1 MRTAVHA
8 EPVER
13 PPRRLRA
20 ALATVILLATAP
32 CVMAQQQPRA
42 PATITGHVI
51 DAVKGVPV
59 DGARVL
65 LEGTGWGAI
74 TDTAGFYRL
83 IGVPAGPQT
92 LRVRRIGFAPS
103 RKQVEV
109 PTSGEMVV
117 DLQMASTALK
127 VPGITVTAEPVGR
140 ARGELGTASVIEA
153 EAIKNQTATSL
164 AGILE
169 LLPGQVLQAPG
180 LDGVQQISLGAIPVS
195 WGGAPP
201 GGANVAQPSAQNLA
215 SFGTQI
221 VVNGVP
227 LSNNANLQS
236 LGPSGELTFPTSVGG
251 GIGLRRIPASTIER
265 VEVIRGIPSAHYGD
279 VTNGVIIVDTHAG
292 VVDPLLTGL
301 YDAHTLAGSV
311 VGGTAFGA
319 QQTATALLDV
329 TRTMLNPGVND
340 YRGLRLSGELAHR
353 LTLGAPAEEDSG
365 AVAEPRLVMDTRFD
379 FYKLYD
385 DAPGTV
391 EEPNVGSSSRDAGLQ
406 FSERAR
412 LRLGHDS
419 RLDLTASVEAVQQR
433 SWSTAPEIRGEMP
446 FTSNLDSGL
455 AVGHFIGGAY
465 QARVDVDGGPRDL
478 YTRLEWTKF
487 GEALGAAHELRA
499 GTELRREWN
508 AGAGYQFDIEYPPQ
522 TSFNGVQGFDRP
534 RRFDVIPPEVTSAY
548 YLDDRASY
556 RVGAAG
562 RFDVQ
567 AGFRLDL
574 LHRGRSWF
582 SSVRD
587 NAFQPRLNVE
597 YAPQPW
603 LRLRAGAG
611 RMAKTPALASLYPS
625 PQYYDVVNVNWYAND
640 PAERLAVLTTSILD
654 PTNPSLGFSKADRAE
669 VGLEADVPSVGM
681 QFSLVG
687 YLDQLNGGVGIEPQ
701 PTYLLRAHYQLSDS
715 TTGTGVPPTIIQP
728 PSYYDTVP
736 ALIYRKANNL
746 TLHER
751 GLELTAT
758 VRDIPGLQTGVQM
771 QGAWYWNRVDKVA
784 IEFPSGFST
793 FQLSQ
798 TQPRIPY
805 WLGTPTTGQLMLL
818 TTRLIHR
825 QPALGLVVTFT
836 VQYTLRS
843 TNADLGR
850 SDSLSWAGYMTRA
863 GVLVPVPESE
873 RGQAQYND
881 LHIARGDIFSQTR
894 SPTDWLLSLQVS
906 KTLPLD
912 GRLSVYAYN
921 ALDKIGKWGSVG
933 ESAIIY
939 SATRFGVELWL
950 PLASLWGGG
959 EHGGAP

>member
-1 MRTAVHA
+1 MDSRRKQV
-8 EPVER
+8 
-13 PPRRLRA
+13 RRLGPA
-20 ALATVILLATAP
+20 ALAAAALLLALAP
-32 CVMAQQQPRA
+32 RAHAQEQPRA
-42 PATITGHVI
+42 PANITGHVK

-59 DGARVL
+59 DGARVVV
-65 LEGTGWGAI
+65 EGTGWGAV
-74 TDTAGFYRL
+74 TDSAGFYRL

-92 LRVRRIGFAPS
+92 LRVNRIGFAPS
-103 RKQVEV
+103 RRQVEV
-109 PTSGEMVV
+109 PTSGELVV
-117 DLQMASTALK
+117 NLEMASSPLK

-140 ARGELGTASVIEA
+140 ARGELGTASVIEE

-180 LDGVQQISLGAIPVS
+180 LDNVQQISLGAVPVEF
-195 WGGAPP
+195 GGAPP
-201 GGANVAQPSAQNLA
+201 GSANVAQPSAQNLA

-236 LGPSGELTFPTSVGG
+236 LGPSGDLSFPSSVGG
-251 GIGLRRIPASTIER
+251 GIDLRRIPASTIER

-301 YDAHTLAGSV
+301 YDAHTIAGSA

-319 QQTATALLDV
+319 KQTATAMVDV

-340 YRGLRLSGELAHR
+340 YSGYRLSGELAHR
-353 LTLGAPAEEDSG
+353 LTLGAAAPEPDRA
-365 AVAEPRLVMDTRFD
+365 AEPRLVADTRFD

-385 DAPGTV
+385 DEAPTL
-391 EEPNVGSSSRDAGLQ
+391 EQPTVGSSSRDAGLQ
-406 FSERAR
+406 FSERMR

-419 RLDLTASVEAVQQR
+419 RLDLTASFEAIQQR
-433 SWSTAPEIRGEMP
+433 SWSTAPLIRGEMP
-446 FTSNLDSGL
+446 FTANLDTGF
-455 AVGHFIGGAY
+455 AIGHFIGGAY

-478 YTRLEWTKF
+478 YTRLEWTQF
-487 GEALGAAHELRA
+487 GQALGASHELRA

-508 AGAGYQFDIEYPPQ
+508 AGSGYQFDIEFPPQ
-522 TSFNGVQGFDRP
+522 TTFNGVQGFSRP
-534 RRFDVIPPEVTSAY
+534 RRYDVIPPEVTSAY
-548 YLDDRASY
+548 YVDDRASY

-567 AGFRLDL
+567 AGVRLDL
-574 LHRGRSWF
+574 LHRGSSWF
-582 SSVRD
+582 SGVRD
-587 NAFQPRLNVE
+587 NALQPRLNVE

-625 PQYYDVVNVNWYAND
+625 PQYYDVVNVNWFAND
-640 PAERLAVLTTSILD
+640 PAERLAALTTFILD
-654 PTNPSLGFSKADRAE
+654 PTNPSLRFSKADRAE
-669 VGLEADVPSVGM
+669 VGLEADVPGAGM
-681 QFSLVG
+681 QFSVVG
-687 YLDQLNGGVGIEPQ
+687 YVDQLNGGVGTVPE

-715 TTGTGVPPTIIQP
+715 TQGTGVPPTILQP
-728 PSYYDTVP
+728 PTYYDTVP
-736 ALIYRKANNL
+736 ALILRPSNNL

-751 GLELTAT
+751 GLEVTAT
-758 VRDIPGLQTGVQM
+758 VRDIPGLQSGLQV
-771 QGAWYWNRVDKVA
+771 QGAWYRNRVDKVG
-784 IEFPSGFST
+784 IEFPSGLSD

-805 WLGTPTTGQLMLL
+805 WNGTSTMGELMLL

-825 QPALGLVVTFT
+825 QPALGLVATFT
-836 VQYTLRS
+836 VQYILRS
-843 TNADLGR
+843 TYGDLSRG
-850 SDSLSWAGYMTRA
+850 DSLSWAGYMTRA

-881 LHIARGDIFSQTR
+881 LHITR
-894 SPTDWLLSLQVS
+894 SDIYGETRNPTDWLLSLQVS

-921 ALDKIGKWGSVG
+921 ALDKIGKGSNRY
-933 ESAIIY
+933 A
-939 SATRFGVELWL
+939 ATRFGLELWL
-950 PLASLWGGG
+950 PLASLWGGFAQ
-959 EHGGAP
+959 GGAP

>member
-1 MRTAVHA
+1 
-8 EPVER
+8 
-13 PPRRLRA
+13 
-20 ALATVILLATAP
+20 
-32 CVMAQQQPRA
+32 
-42 PATITGHVI
+42 
-51 DAVKGVPV
+51 
-59 DGARVL
+59 
-65 LEGTGWGAI
+65 
-74 TDTAGFYRL
+74 
-83 IGVPAGPQT
+83 
-92 LRVRRIGFAPS
+92 
-103 RKQVEV
+103 
-109 PTSGEMVV
+109 MVV
-117 DLQMASTALK
+117 DLEMASSPLK

-140 ARGELGTASVIEA
+140 ARGELGTASVIET

-169 LLPGQVLQAPG
+169 LLPGQVLQPPG
-180 LDGVQQISLGAIPVS
+180 LDNVQQISLGAVPVS
-195 WGGAPP
+195 WGGAVPY
-201 GGANVAQPSAQNLA
+201 GANVVQPSAQSLA

-251 GIGLRRIPASTIER
+251 GIDLRRIPASTIER

-292 VVDPLLTGL
+292 VVDPLLSGL
-301 YDAHTLAGSV
+301 YDARTIAGSL
-311 VGGTAFGA
+311 VGGAAFGA
-319 QQTATALLDV
+319 KQTATAMVDV

-353 LTLGAPAEEDSG
+353 LTLGAT
-365 AVAEPRLVMDTRFD
+365 AVEPDEAAEPRLVADTRFD

-385 DAPGTV
+385 DEAPTL
-391 EEPNVGSSSRDAGLQ
+391 EQPKVGSSSRDAGLQ

-419 RLDLTASVEAVQQR
+419 RLDLTASFEAIQQR
-433 SWSTAPEIRGEMP
+433 SWSAAPELRAEMP
-446 FTSNLDSGL
+446 FTANLDTGL
-455 AVGHFIGGAY
+455 AIGHFIGGAY
-465 QARVDVDGGPRDL
+465 QARVDVDGGPRDV
-478 YTRLEWTKF
+478 YTRLEWTNF
-487 GEALGAAHELRA
+487 GQGLGASHELRA

-522 TSFNGVQGFDRP
+522 TTFNGVRGYDRP
-534 RRFDVIPPEVTSAY
+534 RRFDVIPPEVASAY

-562 RFDVQ
+562 RLDVQ
-567 AGFRLDL
+567 AGLRLDL

-582 SSVRD
+582 SSARD
-587 NAFQPRLNVE
+587 NALQPRLNVE

-625 PQYYDVVNVNWYAND
+625 PQYYDVVNVSWYAND
-640 PAERLAVLTTSILD
+640 PAERLAALTTYILD

-669 VGLEADVPSVGM
+669 VGLEADVPSAGM

-687 YLDQLNGGVGIEPQ
+687 YLDRLNGGVGITPE

-715 TTGTGVPPTIIQP
+715 TQGTGVPPTILQP

-736 ALIYRKANNL
+736 ALIYRPANNL

-758 VRDIPGLQTGVQM
+758 VRDIPGLQTGLQM
-771 QGAWYWNRVDKVA
+771 QGAWYWNRVDKVG
-784 IEFPSGFST
+784 IEFPGGFSD

-798 TQPRIPY
+798 TRPRLPY
-805 WLGTPTTGQLMLL
+805 WTGTSTMGELMLL

-825 QPALGLVVTFT
+825 QPALGLVATFT

-843 TNADLGR
+843 VHGDLG
-850 SDSLSWAGYMTRA
+850 SGDSLSWAGYMTRA
-863 GVLVPVPESE
+863 GVLVPVPASA
-873 RGQAQYND
+873 RGEARYND
-881 LHIARGDIFSQTR
+881 LHVTRSDIFGRTESA
-894 SPTDWLLSLQVS
+894 TDWLLSLQVS

-912 GRLSVYAYN
+912 GRLSVYAFN
-921 ALDKIGKWGSVG
+921 ALDKIGKWGSAT
-933 ESAIIY
+933 STPIIY
-939 SATRFGVELWL
+939 PATRFGVELWL

-959 EHGGAP
+959 GRGGAP

>member
-1 MRTAVHA
+1 VSVSVDA
-8 EPVER
+8 ER
-13 PPRRLRA
+13 NPRRRLTVSAVLAA
-20 ALATVILLATAP
+20 ALLCADGPRAF
-32 CVMAQQQPRA
+32 AQQQPRA
-42 PATITGHVI
+42 PANITGHVT
-51 DAVKGVPV
+51 DAVKRVPV
-59 DGARVL
+59 DGARVVV
-65 LEGTGWGAI
+65 EGTGWAAT
-74 TDTAGFYRL
+74 TDSAGFYRL

-92 LRVRRIGFAPS
+92 LRVNRIGFAPS

-109 PTSGEMVV
+109 PTSGELVV
-117 DLQMASTALK
+117 NLEMASSPLR
-127 VPGITVTAEPVGR
+127 VPDITVTAEPVGR
-140 ARGELGTASVIEA
+140 ARGELGTASVIEE

-169 LLPGQVLQAPG
+169 LLPGQVLQPPG
-180 LDGVQQISLGAIPVS
+180 LDAVQQISLGAVPVS

-201 GGANVAQPSAQNLA
+201 GGANVAQPTAQNLA

-227 LSNNANLQS
+227 LSNNANLQT
-236 LGPSGELTFPTSVGG
+236 LGPSAELTFPSSVGG
-251 GIGLRRIPASTIER
+251 GIDLRRIPASTIER
-265 VEVIRGIPSAHYGD
+265 VEVIRGIPSAHFGD

-301 YDAHTLAGSV
+301 YDAHNLEGSV
-311 VGGTAFGA
+311 VAGRAFGA
-319 QQTATALLDV
+319 QQTATAMLDV

-340 YRGLRLSGELAHR
+340 YSGYRLSAELAHR
-353 LTLGAPAEEDSG
+353 LTLGAALTEPDQA
-365 AVAEPRLVMDTRFD
+365 AEPRLVADTRLD

-391 EEPNVGSSSRDAGLQ
+391 EQPNVASSSRDAGLQ
-406 FSERAR
+406 FSERAG
-412 LRLGHDS
+412 LRLES
-419 RLDLTASVEAVQQR
+419 SARLDLTASFEAIQQR
-433 SWSTAPEIRGEMP
+433 SWSTSPELTGEIP
-446 FTSNLDSGL
+446 FTANLDAGF
-455 AVGHFIGGAY
+455 AIGHFVGGQY
-465 QARVDVDGGPRDL
+465 QARGDVDGGPRDL

-487 GEALGAAHELRA
+487 GQALSASHELRA

-522 TSFNGVQGFDRP
+522 VSFNGVQGFDRP
-534 RRFDVIPPEVTSAY
+534 RRFDVIPPEVTSAFY
-548 YLDDRASY
+548 VDDRASY

-567 AGFRLDL
+567 AGLRLDQM
-574 LHRGRSWF
+574 HRGSSWF
-582 SSVRD
+582 TAVRD
-587 NAFQPRLNVE
+587 HVLQPRLNVE

-640 PAERLAVLTTSILD
+640 PAERLAALTTFILD
-654 PTNPSLGFSKADRAE
+654 PTNPSLRFSKADRAE
-669 VGLEADVPSVGM
+669 VGLEADVPSAGM
-681 QFSLVG
+681 QFSAVG
-687 YLDQLNGGVGIEPQ
+687 YVDQLNGGVGIEPE

-715 TTGTGVPPTIIQP
+715 TQGTGMPPQILQPPT
-728 PSYYDTVP
+728 SYDTVP
-736 ALIYRKANNL
+736 ALIYRQANNL

-758 VRDIPGLQTGVQM
+758 VRDIPGLQTGLQV

-784 IEFPSGFST
+784 IEFPSGFSD

-805 WLGTPTTGQLMLL
+805 WNGTSTTGSLMLL
-818 TTRLIHR
+818 TSRLIHR

-836 VQYTLRS
+836 VQCTLRS
-843 TNADLGR
+843 TLADLG
-850 SDSLSWAGYMTRA
+850 SGDSLSWAGYMTRA
-863 GVLVPVPESE
+863 GVLVPVPASE
-873 RGQAQYND
+873 RGEAQYND
-881 LHIARGDIFSQTR
+881 LHIARSDIFGETS
-894 SPTDWLLSLQVS
+894 SPADWLLSLQVA

-921 ALDKIGKWGSVG
+921 SLDKIGRFGSAG
-933 ESAIIY
+933 TIMYA
-939 SATRFGVELWL
+939 ATRFGVELWL
-950 PLASLWGGG
+950 PLASLWGGRA
-959 EHGGAP
+959 HGGAP

>member
-1 MRTAVHA
+1 MNTQRSQI
-8 EPVER
+8 
-13 PPRRLRA
+13 RRVASA
-20 ALATVILLATAP
+20 ATLALFLLLAAAP
-32 CVMAQQQPRA
+32 RAVAQEQPRA
-42 PATITGHVI
+42 PATITGHVT

-65 LEGTGWGAI
+65 VEGTAYAAF
-74 TDTAGFYRL
+74 TDTAGFYQL

-92 LRVRRIGFAPS
+92 LRVNRIGFAPS
-103 RKQVEV
+103 RKEVVV
-109 PTSGEMVV
+109 PTSGELVV
-117 DLQMASTALK
+117 DVQMASSPLK

-140 ARGELGTASVIEA
+140 ARGELGTASVIET

-180 LDGVQQISLGAIPVS
+180 LDGVQQISLGAVPVE
-195 WGGAPP
+195 WGGAVP
-201 GGANVAQPSAQNLA
+201 GGANVAQPTAQNLA
-215 SFGTQI
+215 AFGTQI

-236 LGPSGELTFPTSVGG
+236 LGPAGELTFPNTVGG
-251 GIGLRRIPASTIER
+251 GIDLRRIPATTIER

-301 YDAHTLAGSV
+301 YDARTIAGSL
-311 VGGTAFGA
+311 VGGTAFGPK
-319 QQTATALLDV
+319 QTATAMVDV

-340 YRGLRLSGELAHR
+340 YRGLRFSGELAHR
-353 LTLGAPAEEDSG
+353 LVLGAPAEEDS
-365 AVAEPRLVMDTRFD
+365 AAAAEPRLVADTRFD

-385 DAPGTV
+385 DEAPTL
-391 EEPNVGSSSRDAGLQ
+391 EQPTVGSSSRDAGLQ

-412 LRLGHDS
+412 LRLSNTS
-419 RLDLTASVEAVQQR
+419 RLDLTASLEAIQQR
-433 SWSTAPEIRGEMP
+433 SWSTAPLIRGEMP
-446 FTSNLDSGL
+446 FTSNLDTGL
-455 AVGHFIGGAY
+455 AIGHFIGGAY
-465 QARVDVDGGPRDL
+465 QGRVDVGGGPRDL

-487 GEALGAAHELRA
+487 GEALGASQALRA

-508 AGAGYQFDIEYPPQ
+508 VGAGYQFDIEFPPQ

-534 RRFDVIPPEVTSAY
+534 RRFDVIPPEVTSAFY
-548 YLDDRASY
+548 VDDRASF
-556 RVGAAG
+556 RVGEAG

-567 AGFRLDL
+567 AGLRLDQ
-574 LHRGRSWF
+574 LHRGRSWL
-582 SSVRD
+582 SGVRD
-587 NAFQPRLNVE
+587 NVLQPRLNVE

-611 RMAKTPALASLYPS
+611 RMAKTPALTNLYPS
-625 PQYYDVVNVNWYAND
+625 PQYYDVVNVNWFAND
-640 PAERLAVLTTSILD
+640 PAERLAVLTTYILD
-654 PTNPSLGFSKADRAE
+654 PTNPSLRYSKADRAE
-669 VGLEADVPSVGM
+669 VGLEADVPSAGM

-687 YLDQLNGGVGIEPQ
+687 YLDQLNDGVGIEPQ

-715 TTGTGVPPTIIQP
+715 TIGTGVPPTLIQP
-728 PSYYDTVP
+728 PSYDDTVP
-736 ALIYRKANNL
+736 ALTYRRANNL

-758 VRDIPGLQTGVQM
+758 VRDIPGLQTGLQV
-771 QGAWYWNRVDKVA
+771 QGAWYWNRLDKIA
-784 IEFPSGFST
+784 IEFPQGFSD

-805 WLGTPTTGQLMLL
+805 WNGTSTMGELMLL
-818 TTRLIHR
+818 TSRLIHR
-825 QPALGLVVTFT
+825 QPELGLVATFT

-843 TNADLGR
+843 IISDIGGR
-850 SDSLSWAGYMTRA
+850 DSLSWAGYMTRA
-863 GVLVPVPESE
+863 GVLVPVPPSE

-881 LHIARGDIFSQTR
+881 LHIARSDIFGRTS
-894 SPTDWLLSLQVS
+894 SPSDWLLSLQVS

-912 GRLSVYAYN
+912 GRPSVYAYN
-921 ALDKIGKWGSVG
+921 ALDKIGKFGSAG
-933 ESAIIY
+933 TILY
-939 SATRFGVELWL
+939 TATRFGVELWL

-959 EHGGAP
+959 QGGAP

>member
-1 MRTAVHA
+1 VT
-8 EPVER
+8 
-13 PPRRLRA
+13 
-20 ALATVILLATAP
+20 
-32 CVMAQQQPRA
+32 
-42 PATITGHVI
+42 

-65 LEGTGWGAI
+65 VEGTGWAAL

-83 IGVPAGPQT
+83 VGVPAGPQT
-92 LRVRRIGFAPS
+92 LRVNRIGFAPS

-117 DLQMASTALK
+117 DLEMASSPLK

-140 ARGELGTASVIEA
+140 ARGELGTASVIET

-169 LLPGQVLQAPG
+169 LLPGQVLQPPG
-180 LDGVQQISLGAIPVS
+180 LDGVQQISLGAVPVGF
-195 WGGAPP
+195 GGAAP
-201 GGANVAQPSAQNLA
+201 GSSNVAQPSAQNLA

-227 LSNNANLQS
+227 LSNNANLQT
-236 LGPSGELTFPTSVGG
+236 LGPSGELTFPNSVGG
-251 GIGLRRIPASTIER
+251 GIDLRRIPASTIER

-279 VTNGVIIVDTHAG
+279 VTNGVIVVDTHAG
-292 VVDPLLTGL
+292 VVDPLLSGL
-301 YDAHTLAGSV
+301 YDAHTLAGSL

-319 QQTATALLDV
+319 RQTATAMVDV

-340 YRGLRLSGELAHR
+340 YSGYRLSGELAHR
-353 LTLGAPAEEDSG
+353 LILGATAAEPDE
-365 AVAEPRLVMDTRFD
+365 VAEPRLVADTRFD

-385 DAPGTV
+385 DEAPTLEQPKTGT
-391 EEPNVGSSSRDAGLQ
+391 SSRDAGLQ

-419 RLDLTASVEAVQQR
+419 RLDLTASFEAIQQR
-433 SWSTAPEIRGEMP
+433 SWSTAPEIRGETP
-446 FTSNLDSGL
+446 FTSNLDTGF
-455 AVGHFIGGAY
+455 AIGHFIGGSY

-487 GEALGAAHELRA
+487 GQALGASHELRA

-508 AGAGYQFDIEYPPQ
+508 AGAGYQFNIEYPPQ
-522 TSFNGVQGFDRP
+522 TTFNGVQGFDRP
-534 RRFDVIPPEVTSAY
+534 RRFDVIPPEVTTAFY
-548 YLDDRASY
+548 VDDRASY

-567 AGFRLDL
+567 AGLRLDQ
-574 LHRGRSWF
+574 LHRGSSWF

-587 NAFQPRLNVE
+587 NALQPRLNVE

-611 RMAKTPALASLYPS
+611 RMAKTPALADLYPA
-625 PQYYDVVNVNWYAND
+625 PQYYDVVNVNWFAIN
-640 PAERLAVLTTSILD
+640 PAERLAALTTYILD

-669 VGLEADVPSVGM
+669 LGVEADVPSAGM

-687 YLDQLNGGVGIEPQ
+687 FLDRLNGGVGIEPQ
-701 PTYLLRAHYQLSDS
+701 PTYLLRAHYQLAD
-715 TTGTGVPPTIIQP
+715 TTQGTGVPPTIIQP
-728 PSYYDTVP
+728 PSSYDTVP
-736 ALIYRKANNL
+736 ALIYHRANNL
-746 TLHER
+746 TLNER

-758 VRDIPGLQTGVQM
+758 VRDIPGLQTGVQI
-771 QGAWYWNRVDKVA
+771 QGAWYWNRVDKVG
-784 IEFPSGFST
+784 IEFPSGFSA
-793 FQLSQ
+793 FQVSQ
-798 TQPRIPY
+798 TQARIPY
-805 WLGTPTTGQLMLL
+805 WPGTSTMGQLMVL

-825 QPALGLVVTFT
+825 QPAMGLVATFT

-843 TNADLGR
+843 TYGDIGG

-863 GVLVPVPESE
+863 GALVPVPASE
-873 RGQAQYND
+873 RGQPQYND
-881 LHIARGDIFSQTR
+881 LHIARGDIFSPTG

-906 KTLPLD
+906 KTLPLG

-921 ALDKIGKWGSVG
+921 ALDKIGKWGSAT
-933 ESAIIY
+933 ESAILY

-950 PLASLWGGG
+950 PLAAFWGGTSR
-959 EHGGAP
+959 

>member
-1 MRTAVHA
+1 MDTKRNHL
-8 EPVER
+8 
-13 PPRRLRA
+13 RRLGGPATLAA
-20 ALATVILLATAP
+20 ALLFAAAP
-32 CVMAQQQPRA
+32 RAFAQEQPRA
-42 PATITGHVI
+42 PATITGHVT

-65 LEGTGWGAI
+65 VEGTGWGAI

-92 LRVRRIGFAPS
+92 LRVNRIGFAPS
-103 RKQVEV
+103 RKQGEV

-117 DLQMASTALK
+117 DVQMASSPLK
-127 VPGITVTAEPVGR
+127 VPGIVVTAEPVGR
-140 ARGELGTASVIEA
+140 ARGELGTATVIEQ

-164 AGILE
+164 AGVLE

-180 LDGVQQISLGAIPVS
+180 LDNVQQISLGAVPVS

-201 GGANVAQPSAQNLA
+201 GSANVAQPSAQNLA

-236 LGPSGELTFPTSVGG
+236 LGPAGELTFPNTVGG
-251 GIGLRRIPASTIER
+251 GIDLRRIPASTIER
-265 VEVIRGIPSAHYGD
+265 VEVVRGIPSAHYGD

-292 VVDPLLTGL
+292 AVDPLLSGL
-301 YDAHTLAGSV
+301 YDARTIAGSL
-311 VGGTAFGA
+311 VGGASFGA
-319 QQTATALLDV
+319 KQTATAMVDV

-340 YRGLRLSGELAHR
+340 FRGLRFSGELAHR
-353 LTLGAPAEEDSG
+353 LILGAPAEEDS
-365 AVAEPRLVMDTRFD
+365 AVVAEPRLVMDTRFD

-385 DAPGTV
+385 DQTPTL
-391 EEPNVGSSSRDAGLQ
+391 EQPNVGSSSRDAGLQ

-412 LRLGHDS
+412 LRLGQSS
-419 RLDLTASVEAVQQR
+419 RLDLTASVEAIQQR
-433 SWSTAPEIRGEMP
+433 SWSTAPLIRGEMP
-446 FTSNLDSGL
+446 FTSNLDTGF
-455 AVGHFIGGAY
+455 AIGHFIGGAY

-487 GEALGAAHELRA
+487 GQALGASHALRA

-508 AGAGYQFDIEYPPQ
+508 AGAGYQFDIEFPPQ

-534 RRFDVIPPEVTSAY
+534 RRFDVIPAEVTSAFY
-548 YLDDRASY
+548 VDDRLSY

-567 AGFRLDL
+567 AGLRLDQ

-582 SSVRD
+582 SAVRD
-587 NAFQPRLNVE
+587 NVLQPRLNLE

-611 RMAKTPALASLYPS
+611 RMAKTPALANLYPS

-640 PAERLAVLTTSILD
+640 PAERLAALTTFILD
-654 PTNPSLGFSKADRAE
+654 PTNPSLRYSRADRAE
-669 VGLEADVPSVGM
+669 VGLEADVPSAGM

-687 YLDQLNGGVGIEPQ
+687 YLDQLSGGVGIQPQ

-715 TTGTGVPPTIIQP
+715 TQGTGVPPTILQP

-736 ALIYRKANNL
+736 ALIYRRANNL

-758 VRDIPGLQTGVQM
+758 VRDIPGLNTGLQM

-784 IEFPSGFST
+784 IEIPSGFST

-805 WLGTPTTGQLMLL
+805 WSGTPTTGQLMLL
-818 TTRLIHR
+818 TSRLIHR
-825 QPALGLVVTFT
+825 QPAMGLVVTFT

-843 TNADLGR
+843 TNADLARG
-850 SDSLSWAGYMTRA
+850 DSLSWAGYMTRA
-863 GVLVPVPESE
+863 GVLVPVPEGE

-881 LHIARGDIFSQTR
+881 LHIARSDIYSQTR
-894 SPTDWLLSLQVS
+894 SPKDWLLSLQVS

-912 GRLSVYAYN
+912 GRLSVYAFN
-921 ALDKIGKWGSVG
+921 SLDKIGKFGGAG
-933 ESAIIY
+933 ESAILY

-950 PLASLWGGG
+950 PLASLWGGSQ
-959 EHGGAP
+959 GGAP

>member
-1 MRTAVHA
+1 VRRIARKSRLGA
-8 EPVER
+8 
-13 PPRRLRA
+13 RRLGGPVALAA
-20 ALATVILLATAP
+20 ALFFAGASRAR
-32 CVMAQQQPRA
+32 AQEQPRA
-42 PATITGHVI
+42 PATITGHVT
-51 DAVKGVPV
+51 DAEKRVPV

-65 LEGTGWGAI
+65 VEGTGWGAV

-83 IGVPAGPQT
+83 IGVPAGPQM
-92 LRVRRIGFAPS
+92 LRVNRIGFAPS
-103 RKQVEV
+103 RKEIVV
-109 PTSGEMVV
+109 PTSGQMVV
-117 DLQMASTALK
+117 DLEMASSPLK
-127 VPGITVTAEPVGR
+127 VPDITVTAEPVGR
-140 ARGELGTASVIEA
+140 ARGELGTASVIET

-169 LLPGQVLQAPG
+169 LLPGQVLQPPG
-180 LDGVQQISLGAIPVS
+180 LDGVHQISLGAVPVGF
-195 WGGAPP
+195 GGAVP
-201 GGANVAQPSAQNLA
+201 GGSNVAQPSAQSLA

-227 LSNNANLQS
+227 LSNNANLQT
-236 LGPSGELTFPTSVGG
+236 LGPSGELTFPNSVGG
-251 GIGLRRIPASTIER
+251 GIDLRRIPASTIER

-279 VTNGVIIVDTHAG
+279 ATNGVIIVDTRAG
-292 VVDPLLTGL
+292 VVDPLLSGL

-319 QQTATALLDV
+319 QQTATAMVDV

-340 YRGLRLSGELAHR
+340 YRGFRLSGELAHR
-353 LTLGAPAEEDSG
+353 LIFGATSAEPDE
-365 AVAEPRLVMDTRFD
+365 AAEPRLVMDTRFD
-379 FYKLYD
+379 VYKLYD
-385 DAPGTV
+385 DEPGTI
-391 EEPNVGSSSRDAGLQ
+391 EQPNVASSSRDAGLQ

-419 RLDLTASVEAVQQR
+419 RLDLTASFEGIQQR
-433 SWSTAPEIRGEMP
+433 SWTTEPLIRGEIP
-446 FTSNLDSGL
+446 FTANLDTGF
-455 AVGHFIGGAY
+455 AIGHFIGGTY

-487 GEALGAAHELRA
+487 GQALGASHELRA

-508 AGAGYQFDIEYPPQ
+508 AGAGYQFDMENPPQ
-522 TSFNGVQGFDRP
+522 TTFNGVQGYDRP
-534 RRFDVIPPEVTSAY
+534 RRFDVIPPEVTSAFY
-548 YLDDRASY
+548 VDDRASY

-567 AGFRLDL
+567 AGVRLDL
-574 LHRGRSWF
+574 LHRGSSWF
-582 SSVRD
+582 SSLRD
-587 NAFQPRLNVE
+587 NALQPRLNLE

-611 RMAKTPALASLYPS
+611 RMAKTPALADLYPA
-625 PQYYDVVNVNWYAND
+625 PQYYDVVSVNWYATN
-640 PAERLAVLTTSILD
+640 PAERLAALTTSILD
-654 PTNPSLGFSKADRAE
+654 PTNPSLGFAKADRAE
-669 VGLEADVPSVGM
+669 LGLEADVPNAGM

-687 YLDQLNGGVGIEPQ
+687 YLDQLNGGVGIEPE

-715 TTGTGVPPTIIQP
+715 TQGTGVPPTIIQP
-728 PSYYDTVP
+728 PSSHDTVP
-736 ALIYRKANNL
+736 ALIYRRANNL
-746 TLHER
+746 TLQER

-758 VRDIPGLQTGVQM
+758 VRDIPGLQTGLQM

-784 IEFPSGFST
+784 IEFPSGLSA

-805 WLGTPTTGQLMLL
+805 WTGTSTMGQLMLL

-843 TNADLGR
+843 TNTDIAG

-863 GVLVPVPESE
+863 GALVPVLASE

-881 LHIARGDIFSQTR
+881 LHIARYDIYSQTQ

-921 ALDKIGKWGSVG
+921 ALDKIGKWGSAA
-933 ESAIIY
+933 ESAILY
-939 SATRFGVELWL
+939 AETRFGVEIMM
-950 PLASLWGGG
+950 PLAAFWGG
-959 EHGGAP
+959 AAR

>member
-1 MRTAVHA
+1 MDTDRNRT
-8 EPVER
+8 
-13 PPRRLRA
+13 RRLCGAATVAA
-20 ALATVILLATAP
+20 ALILAAAP
-32 CVMAQQQPRA
+32 CAFAQEQPRA
-42 PATITGHVI
+42 PVTITGHVK

-65 LEGTGWGAI
+65 VEGTGWGAI
-74 TDTAGFYRL
+74 TDTAGFYRI

-92 LRVRRIGFAPS
+92 LRANRIGFAPS
-103 RKQVEV
+103 RREIVV
-109 PTSGEMVV
+109 PTSGAMVV
-117 DLQMASTALK
+117 DIEMASSPLK
-127 VPGITVTAEPVGR
+127 VRDITVTAEPVGR
-140 ARGELGTASVIEA
+140 ARGELGTASVIEE

-180 LDGVQQISLGAIPVS
+180 LDGVQQISLGAVGVS

-201 GGANVAQPSAQNLA
+201 GSSNVAQPSAQNLA

-227 LSNNANLQS
+227 LSNNANLQT
-236 LGPSGELTFPTSVGG
+236 LGPSGELTFPNSVGG
-251 GIGLRRIPASTIER
+251 GIDLRRIPASTIER

-301 YDAHTLAGSV
+301 YDAHTIAASL

-319 QQTATALLDV
+319 KQTATAMVDV

-353 LTLGAPAEEDSG
+353 LTLGAAAAETDE
-365 AVAEPRLVMDTRFD
+365 AAEPRLVADTRLD

-385 DAPGTV
+385 DEAPTL
-391 EEPNVGSSSRDAGLQ
+391 EQPTVGSSSRDAGLQ

-419 RLDLTASVEAVQQR
+419 RLDLTASFEAIQQR
-433 SWSTAPEIRGEMP
+433 SWSTAPLIRGEMP
-446 FTSNLDSGL
+446 FTANLDTGL

-487 GEALGAAHELRA
+487 GQALGAAHELRT
-499 GTELRREWN
+499 GTELRSEWN
-508 AGAGYQFDIEYPPQ
+508 SGAGYQFDIEFPPQ
-522 TSFNGVQGFDRP
+522 TTFNGVRGFDRP
-534 RRFDVIPPEVTSAY
+534 RRFDVIPPEVTSAFY
-548 YLDDRASY
+548 VDDRASY
-556 RVGAAG
+556 RVGEAG

-567 AGFRLDL
+567 AGLRLDL
-574 LHRGRSWF
+574 LHRGSTWF

-587 NAFQPRLNVE
+587 NAIEPRLNLE

-611 RMAKTPALASLYPS
+611 RMAKTPALADLYPS
-625 PQYYDVVNVNWYAND
+625 PQYYDVVNINWYAND
-640 PAERLAVLTTSILD
+640 PAERLAVLTTYRLD
-654 PTNPSLGFSKADRAE
+654 PTNRTLGYSKADRAE
-669 VGLEADVPSVGM
+669 AGLEADVPSAGM

-687 YLDQLNGGVGIEPQ
+687 YVDQLNGGVGIVPEP
-701 PTYLLRAHYQLSDS
+701 THLLRAHYLLVPA
-715 TTGTGVPPTIIQP
+715 TLYIGIPPTFIQP
-728 PSYYDTVP
+728 PAYYDTVP

-758 VRDIPGLQTGVQM
+758 VRDIPGLQTGLQV
-771 QGAWYWNRVDKVA
+771 QGAWYWNRVDKVG
-784 IEFPSGFST
+784 IEFPGGFSD

-805 WLGTPTTGQLMLL
+805 WMGTATTGQLMLL

-825 QPALGLVVTFT
+825 QPAMGLVATFT

-843 TNADLGR
+843 TNADLAR

-881 LHIARGDIFSQTR
+881 LHIARGDIYSQTR

-906 KTLPLD
+906 KTLPLE

-921 ALDKIGKWGSVG
+921 ALDKIGKWGSAG

-959 EHGGAP
+959 QGGAP